1 MLPRQSTSQLM
12 QSTRFVPNSSCY
24 IKIVSAL
31 SGKKNRLNQKKERKR
46 SVKQVLGAILEGLLE
61 DFYQDTFNFD
71 LARRRNFSLGKGVL
85 NPFCR
90 LCSCVLIQFETVYF
104 CCFRSKAS
112 VCDSL
117 AVVWLCKC
125 VDALRVCS
133 FILEFRFI
141 KCICKS

>member
-1 MLPRQSTSQLM
+1 
-12 QSTRFVPNSSCY
+12 VPDSSCC
-24 IKIVSAL
+24 IKTISAL
-31 SGKKNRLNQKKERKR
+31 SEVEPVESKERKR
-46 SVKQVLGAILEGLLE
+46 SVKQVLGAILECPLE
-61 DFYQDTFNFD
+61 EFYQDTFNFD

-90 LCSCVLIQFETVYF
+90 LCSCVLIQFETVCF
-104 CCFRSKAS
+104 CCFLSKAS

-117 AVVWLCKC
+117 AIVWLCKC
-125 VDALRVCS
+125 VDALCVCS

>member
-1 MLPRQSTSQLM
+1 MPD
-12 QSTRFVPNSSCY
+12 SSCC
-24 IKIVSAL
+24 IKTVSAL
-31 SGKKNRLNQKKERKR
+31 SEVEFVQPKERKR
-46 SVKQVLGAILEGLLE
+46 SVKQVLEAILEGPLE
-61 DFYQDTFNFD
+61 EFYQDTFNFD
-71 LARRRNFSLGKGVL
+71 LERRRNFSLGKCVL

-90 LCSCVLIQFETVYF
+90 LCSCILIQFETVYF
-104 CCFRSKAS
+104 CCFLSKAS

>member
-1 MLPRQSTSQLM
+1 
-12 QSTRFVPNSSCY
+12 VPDSNYY
-24 IKIVSAL
+24 IKTVFAL
-31 SGKKNRLNQKKERKR
+31 SEAEYVQPKERKR
-46 SVKQVLGAILEGLLE
+46 SVKQVLGAILEGPLE
-61 DFYQDTFNFD
+61 EFYQDTFNFD

-85 NPFCR
+85 NPFSR
-90 LCSCVLIQFETVYF
+90 FCSCVLIQFETVYL
-104 CCFRSKAS
+104 CYCLSKAS
-112 VCDSL
+112 MCDSL